1 MKDTYNY
8 PEQAETSDCIC
19 IIMVMIL
26 VYGNFLQ
33 FQKMI
38 DTCLSVVYMYLL
50 KNRIIIHMISE
61 NYFTYTKYRRQKCAT
76 LYYYG
81 ITWFTSKNLTYVLSY
96 WNFYKT
102 PEDVKRF
109 TVPVFF
115 HCYIYVPVYWQE
127 PVLCSGGHTADP
139 EVPPGPGDV
148 CDRGGRRELYVLDLS
163 PAEVRGHG
171 AGRPQP
177 QRGQCQVIF
186 VVNLGGRSY
195 RLKI

>member
-8 PEQAETSDCIC
+8 PEQAETSDCIY

-26 VYGNFLQ
+26 VYGNFIQ
-33 FQKMI
+33 FQQMI
-38 DTCLSVVYMYLL
+38 DTCLSVVVYMYLL

-115 HCYIYVPVYWQE
+115 HCCHTFMYRYIDKSLFFVAEDTLPTLKSLQDQVMFATEEDGENYMSLTCHLLKYAVMEPGVPN
-127 PVLCSGGHTADP
+127 PR
-139 EVPPGPGDV
+139 EV
-148 CDRGGRRELYVLDLS
+148 S
-163 PAEVRGHG
+163 VR
-171 AGRPQP
+171 
-177 QRGQCQVIF
+177 
-186 VVNLGGRSY
+186 SSM
-195 RLKI
+195 